1 MIKQILIL
9 IIIVLIE
16 LSVPGIQNRL
26 NAINFGSFAYS
37 YFIRNIFVSYFI
49 GLAIKYVIYMPLKN
63 KVIVKPWVRF
73 IIQLTVSSIVAFV
86 MIHYTMGLM
95 SV

>member
-1 MIKQILIL
+1 MIKQILIS
-9 IIIVLIE
+9 IVIVSIE
-16 LSVPGIQNRL
+16 LSVPGFENRL
-26 NAINFGSFAYS
+26 NAINSGSFAYD

-49 GLAIKYVIYMPLKN
+49 GLAIEYTIYISLKN
-63 KVIVKPWVRF
+63 KVIVNPWVRF
-73 IIQLTVSSIVAFV
+73 IIQLTISSIVAFV